1 MFRKILGGFVL
12 AAVGY
17 GLKKYVDEYGIFDKV
32 LNKDNQDLNDNETNI
47 KEKEI
52 TREIIKMMR
61 DSMQKI

>member
-12 AAVGY
+12 AVAGY

-32 LNKDNQDLNDNETNI
+32 LNKDDQDLNDDEKNI

-52 TREIIKMMR
+52 TKEIIKTMR